1 MHFLHETELKGVA
14 MHPVLLVP
22 DLQGIEKQ
30 IYDVL
35 ARRGAGMSQTKIIS
49 ALSLS
54 ASSQSSVSRALS
66 KLTARGLVEKSG
78 TTRDAAFTLTPEAR
92 WFSVPGH
99 LRPPVHYDA
108 MRFEAYDPANQPWLA
123 PEARAL
129 MAGSVG
135 QAALDLD
142 PSTYT
147 REIAERFLIEMSWAS
162 SALEGNTYS
171 LPETE
176 ALIKYAEVAGG
187 KSEVE
192 VQMIL
197 NHKQAISW
205 VIDNIA
211 TVEITA
217 ETVMRL
223 QAMLM
228 RTLVRQNNL
237 GAVRRDPVSITT
249 SSYVPSSDH
258 AELSMGLAELCWKAS
273 QTADPFE
280 ASFALLMGVA
290 YLQPFIDGN
299 KRTGRLLS
307 NLPLLKAGLP
317 PISFIGVGRAEYGI
331 GMTTWYE
338 LGDTRHLSKAIS
350 EGYALTAPSYIVAAA
365 TKRVPRSIEIR
376 MRRRLDE
383 AVAEYLARAIA
394 DPVMTPQGFAAKAF
408 ADLEPEDQEI
418 IVTSFADIII
428 SINSMNC
435 LAYGIDP
442 ALVER
447 FLQREGAA

>member
-1 MHFLHETELKGVA
+1 

-22 DLQGIEKQ
+22 ELQGLEKNV
-30 IYDVL
+30 YDTL
-35 ARRGAGMSQTKIIS
+35 ARRGGSGLSQAKIIQLLE
-49 ALSLS
+49 LSPS
-54 ASSQSSVSRALS
+54 KQSSVSRALA
-66 KLTARGLVEKSG
+66 KLGASGLVEKSG
-78 TTRDAAFTLTPEAR
+78 TTRDASFNLTSEAR

-99 LRPPVHYDA
+99 LRPHVDYDP
-108 MRFEAYDPANQPWLA
+108 MRFRSYDPDAAPWLDPA
-123 PEARAL
+123 ARAL
-129 MAGSVG
+129 MADSVG
-135 QAALDLD
+135 QGLDLD

-176 ALIKYAEVAGG
+176 ALIKYAEIADG

-197 NHKQAISW
+197 NHKQAIGW

-211 TVEITA
+211 AAQITP

-223 QAMLM
+223 HAMLM

-237 GAVRRDPVSITT
+237 GTVRRDPVSITT
-249 SSYVPSSDH
+249 SSYSPSSDH
-258 AELSMGLAELCWKAS
+258 AELSTGLLELCWKAS
-273 QTADPFE
+273 KTKDPFE
-280 ASFALLMGVA
+280 ASFALLAGIA

-307 NLPLLKAGLP
+307 NIPLLKAGLP
-317 PISFIGVGRAEYGI
+317 PISFIGVGRAEYGV

-338 LGDTRHLSKAIS
+338 LADTKYLSKAIS
-350 EGYALTAPSYIVAAA
+350 EGYEITAPSYLVAAT

-376 MRRRLDE
+376 MRRRLDD
-383 AVAEYLARAIA
+383 AVGEFLSRVVDEPA
-394 DPVMTPQGFAAKAF
+394 MTPGDFATEAF
-408 ADLEPEDQEI
+408 ADIEGEDFDV
-418 IVTSFADIII
+418 IVQSFSDIIESI
-428 SINSMNC
+428 SEVNC
-435 LAYGIDP
+435 VAYGVEPDIVKRYHEAKANGGRP
-442 ALVER
+442 ALR
-447 FLQREGAA
+447 

>member
-1 MHFLHETELKGVA
+1 

-22 DLQGIEKQ
+22 ELQGLEKAV
-30 IYDVL
+30 YDTL
-35 ARRGAGMSQTKIIS
+35 TRRGANGLSQTKVIQFLGLPS
-49 ALSLS
+49 
-54 ASSQSSVSRALS
+54 SSQSSVSRALG
-66 KLTARGLVEKSG
+66 KLMSSGLVEKTG
-78 TTRDAAFTLTPEAR
+78 TTRDASFKLTAEAK
-92 WFSVPGH
+92 WFSTPGH
-99 LRPPVHYDA
+99 LRPPV
-108 MRFEAYDPANQPWLA
+108 RYDPMRIQSYDPVTMPWLEA
-123 PEARAL
+123 SARAL
-129 MAGSVG
+129 MGGAVGHNSV
-135 QAALDLD
+135 DLD

-187 KSEVE
+187 KSEIE

-211 TVEITA
+211 TVQITP

-223 QAMLM
+223 HAMLM

-237 GAVRRDPVSITT
+237 GAVRREPVSITT
-249 SSYVPSSDH
+249 SSYVPSADSADL
-258 AELSMGLAELCWKAS
+258 AMGLSELCWKAS
-273 QTADPFE
+273 KTTDPFE
-280 ASFALLMGVA
+280 ASFALLAGIA

-307 NLPLLKAGLP
+307 NIPLLKAGLP

-338 LGDTRHLSKAIS
+338 LGDPNYLSKSIS
-350 EGYALTAPSYIVAAA
+350 EGYALTAPSYIVASA
-365 TKRVPRSIEIR
+365 TKRVPRSVEIR
-376 MRRRLDE
+376 LRRQLDD
-383 AVAEYLARAIA
+383 AVRGFLTAAA
-394 DPVMTPQGFAAKAF
+394 DDPMMSPHDFVASVFN
-408 ADLEPEDQEI
+408 DLEGDELEVIIQSFNDIMEEI
-418 IVTSFADIII
+418 NEV
-428 SINSMNC
+428 NC
-435 LAYGIDP
+435 VAYGVDP
-442 ALVER
+442 ETVER
-447 FLQREGAA
+447 YLLAKQQATGSTS

>member
-1 MHFLHETELKGVA
+1 

-22 DLQGIEKQ
+22 ELQGLEKNV
-30 IYDVL
+30 YDTL
-35 ARRGAGMSQTKIIS
+35 ARRGGSGLSQAKIIQ
-49 ALSLS
+49 LLELRP
-54 ASSQSSVSRALS
+54 SSQSSVSRALA
-66 KLTARGLVEKSG
+66 KLGASGLVEKSG
-78 TTRDAAFTLTPEAR
+78 TTRDASFNLTSEAR
-92 WFSVPGH
+92 WFSVPSH
-99 LRPPVHYDA
+99 LRPHVNYDP
-108 MRFEAYDPANQPWLA
+108 MRFRSYDTDAGPWLDPA
-123 PEARAL
+123 ARAL
-129 MAGSVG
+129 MADSVG
-135 QAALDLD
+135 QGGLDLD

-197 NHKQAISW
+197 NHKQAIGW

-211 TVEITA
+211 TAQITS

-223 QAMLM
+223 HAMLM

-249 SSYVPSSDH
+249 SSYSPSSDH
-258 AELSMGLAELCWKAS
+258 AELSMGLSELCWKAS
-273 QTADPFE
+273 MTRDPFE
-280 ASFALLMGVA
+280 ASFALLAGIA

-307 NLPLLKAGLP
+307 NIPLLKAGLP
-317 PISFIGVGRAEYGI
+317 PISFVGVGRAAYGI

-338 LGDTRHLSKAIS
+338 LADTKYLSKAIS
-350 EGYALTAPSYIVAAA
+350 EGYAITAPSYLVAAT

-376 MRRRLDE
+376 MRRRLDD
-383 AVAEYLARAIA
+383 AVAEYLNRAVD
-394 DPVMTPQGFAAKAF
+394 DPAMTPDDFATEAF
-408 ADLEPEDQEI
+408 ADIEGEDFDV
-418 IVTSFADIII
+418 IVQSFSDIIESI
-428 SINSMNC
+428 SEVNC
-435 LAYGIDP
+435 VAYGVEPD
-442 ALVER
+442 LVER
-447 FLQREGAA
+447 YHEAKAGGGPAHR